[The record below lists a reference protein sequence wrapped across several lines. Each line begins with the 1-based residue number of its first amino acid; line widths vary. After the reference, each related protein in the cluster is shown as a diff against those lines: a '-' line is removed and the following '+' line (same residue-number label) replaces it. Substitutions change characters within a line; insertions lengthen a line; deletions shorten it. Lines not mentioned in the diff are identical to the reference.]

1 MSAIV
6 TTVFKATIGLLLRK
20 GRATAAEKL
29 KEGDVVDQKFR
40 RLILREID
48 DVKSKL
54 DGLARKDLLSSFSSF
69 AEGIQYL
76 YEVFGRSKTIIEF
89 EDVSTDQREIRT
101 LTRRMNFIDETD
113 LQDESV
119 RKTLEIA
126 KKRFEYARE
135 KARDAFA
142 NEALDLRDRI
152 LAMQYRVMAT
162 ILQNCESPLDAL
174 PACRVCLEELNSLT
188 AVKEYFDVQLNKG
201 FRARFSKDERRK
213 VISAVCHLNRV
224 IYDVTLMVGFGL
236 REWPCVDTGKEK
248 IDPMRDER
256 LTKLLRK
263 QGMERCFVKPWS
275 FGQEGEKEQI

>member
-76 YEVFGRSKTIIEF
+76 YEVFGRSKTMIEF
-89 EDVSTDQREIRT
+89 EDVSTDQVTGGEDGREIRT

-126 KKRFEYARE
+126 KKRFEYTRE
-135 KARDAFA
+135 KARDTFA
-142 NEALDLRDRI
+142 NEALDLR
-152 LAMQYRVMAT
+152 AVSSYGNNT
-162 ILQNCESPLDAL
+162 T
-174 PACRVCLEELNSLT
+174 EL
-188 AVKEYFDVQLNKG
+188 
-201 FRARFSKDERRK
+201 
-213 VISAVCHLNRV
+213 
-224 IYDVTLMVGFGL
+224 
-236 REWPCVDTGKEK
+236 
-248 IDPMRDER
+248 
-256 LTKLLRK
+256 
-263 QGMERCFVKPWS
+263 
-275 FGQEGEKEQI
+275 

>member
-119 RKTLEIA
+119 RK
-126 KKRFEYARE
+126 
-135 KARDAFA
+135 
-142 NEALDLRDRI
+142 
-152 LAMQYRVMAT
+152 
-162 ILQNCESPLDAL
+162 
-174 PACRVCLEELNSLT
+174 
-188 AVKEYFDVQLNKG
+188 
-201 FRARFSKDERRK
+201 
-213 VISAVCHLNRV
+213 H
-224 IYDVTLMVGFGL
+224 
-236 REWPCVDTGKEK
+236 
-248 IDPMRDER
+248 
-256 LTKLLRK
+256 
-263 QGMERCFVKPWS
+263 
-275 FGQEGEKEQI
+275 

>member
-174 PACRVCLEELNSLT
+174 PACRVCFLRISLITLEIS
-188 AVKEYFDVQLNKG
+188 KE
-201 FRARFSKDERRK
+201 R
-213 VISAVCHLNRV
+213 
-224 IYDVTLMVGFGL
+224 
-236 REWPCVDTGKEK
+236 
-248 IDPMRDER
+248 
-256 LTKLLRK
+256 KLLL
-263 QGMERCFVKPWS
+263 QSISISSLM
-275 FGQEGEKEQI
+275 